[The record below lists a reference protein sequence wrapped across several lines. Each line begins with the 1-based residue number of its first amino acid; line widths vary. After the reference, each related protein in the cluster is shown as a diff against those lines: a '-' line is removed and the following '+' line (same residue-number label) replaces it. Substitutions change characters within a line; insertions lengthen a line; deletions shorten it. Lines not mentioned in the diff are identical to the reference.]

1 MPHFLSNRPGASRRL
16 EALTDGVFAIAA
28 TLLVLEI
35 RVPDLAGI
43 TGRDQL
49 LVALRHVGPSFLA
62 FFFSFLNILIFWTNL
77 DAVGQV
83 TRYFTMRLTYL
94 TLFFLLF
101 ISLIPFTTRFVIEYP
116 DSLAAISTY
125 GLVLLACSLLAM
137 AMYHHIAF
145 GSDMMDPGITPA
157 NRRKV
162 WRKVLSGPLLFG
174 AAIALG
180 FVQVYIPVIIYALVP
195 VLFLFMPGLGQEL
208 DPASKGRHPA

>member
-1 MPHFLSNRPGASRRL
+1 
-16 EALTDGVFAIAA
+16 
-28 TLLVLEI
+28 
-35 RVPDLAGI
+35 
-43 TGRDQL
+43 
-49 LVALRHVGPSFLA
+49 
-62 FFFSFLNILIFWTNL
+62 
-77 DAVGQV
+77 
-83 TRYFTMRLTYL
+83 
-94 TLFFLLF
+94 
-101 ISLIPFTTRFVIEYP
+101 
-116 DSLAAISTY
+116 
-125 GLVLLACSLLAM
+125 M

-145 GSDMMDPGITPA
+145 GSDMMDPGITLA